1 MAFSGHH
8 ARKRFGQHWLKDES
22 VLQRIVAAAALRPD
36 DHVLEVG
43 PGRGALT
50 AQLLASPVASVQ
62 AVELDRDLV
71 EGLQQRFGAEPRF
84 QLQSGDVL
92 ALPQL
97 GDGSAVPPRWW
108 PTFRTTSPGLCW
120 SVWWVA
126 WTARLT
132 LRISGWC
139 CWFSRRW
146 PAASVLGP
154 GRAVSVL

>member
-8 ARKRFGQHWLKDES
+8 ARKRFGQHWLKES
-22 VLQRIVAAAALRPD
+22 VLQQIVAAAALRPD

-71 EGLQQRFGAEPRF
+71 EGLQQLCRAEPRF
-84 QLQSGDVL
+84 QLQSGDVF

-97 GDGSAVPPRWW
+97 GDGQRR
-108 PTFRTTSPGLCW
+108 PTKVVANIPYNITE
-120 SVWWVA
+120 SVGA
-126 WTARLT
+126 FGG
-132 LRISGWC
+132 S
-139 CWFSRRW
+139 
-146 PAASVLGP
+146 LGP
-154 GRAVSVL
+154 PG